1 MPWKDQLLV
10 AGVRFRTTNLDD
22 RLNLAVEPCRTTL
35 DQGNVRSQ
43 AHLVDV
49 SSRIKVVKRIEDNC
63 EALEPF
69 YVELRIFDVG
79 MVRFEFDVRVEL
91 GGAFFCDLNKV

>member
-1 MPWKDQLLV
+1 MPWKDQHLISS
-10 AGVRFRTTNLDD
+10 ARFCTTNLDD
-22 RLNLAVEPCRTTL
+22 RLNLTVESCRTTL
-35 DQGNVRSQ
+35 DQGNIGSQ

-63 EALEPF
+63 EALKPF

-79 MVRFEFDVRVEL
+79 VVRFKSDVRVEL
-91 GGAFFCDLNKV
+91 GGAFFCDLKKV